1 MWLSYKGHLKF
12 HTTKA
17 MWGGGRK
24 NQSFICFFQRL
35 GKKPGV
41 IFLQLRMCVC
51 WGIFPHL
58 SHHQG
63 SSSCFTFK
71 GREGITLT
79 PTGKR
84 KMPLCNSPPGNRN
97 KEITYACIMEGLL
110 THTRQKTS
118 LFFTRQSLV
127 PLTFRSQAGLAL
139 CCCFVVVNIKPWDEL
154 SKKVIVCTVFHQFT
168 QKHAQHSQ
176 IFH

>member
-1 MWLSYKGHLKF
+1 MWLSCKGQLKF
-12 HTTKA
+12 HTTEA
-17 MWGGGRK
+17 MWEGG

-41 IFLQLRMCVC
+41 IFLQLGMCVC

-97 KEITYACIMEGLL
+97 KEITYACIMDVLL

-127 PLTFRSQAGLAL
+127 PLTSRSHAGRLGF
-139 CCCFVVVNIKPWDEL
+139 FVVYIKPLNGL
-154 SKKVIVCTVFHQFT
+154 SKKVLICTDFHQF
-168 QKHAQHSQ
+168 A
-176 IFH
+176 

>member
-17 MWGGGRK
+17 MWEGWGK

-41 IFLQLRMCVC
+41 IFLQLGMCVC

-97 KEITYACIMEGLL
+97 KEITYACIIEGLL

-127 PLTFRSQAGLAL
+127 PLTFRSQAGLGFVL
-139 CCCFVVVNIKPWDEL
+139 LFCCC
-154 SKKVIVCTVFHQFT
+154 
-168 QKHAQHSQ
+168 
-176 IFH
+176 

>member
-1 MWLSYKGHLKF
+1 MGE
-12 HTTKA
+12 
-17 MWGGGRK
+17 K

-41 IFLQLRMCVC
+41 IFLQLGMCVC
-51 WGIFPHL
+51 RGIFPHL

-110 THTRQKTS
+110 AHTRQKTS
-118 LFFTRQSLV
+118 LFFTRQTLV
-127 PLTFRSQAGLAL
+127 PLTSRSQAGRLGL
-139 CCCFVVVNIKPWDEL
+139 FLVVIFNIKPLNRLPKRALIYSFPPVYTET
-154 SKKVIVCTVFHQFT
+154 CTAFSDFSLGKDAGKIQRPCHLYSV
-168 QKHAQHSQ
+168 
-176 IFH
+176 